1 VDVSEAGTYAHMFA
15 GESKTGTRPIFL
27 GGGEGLVWMFQK
39 QAHMHICLQGRAKLV
54 LGLSFWEGVRDL
66 CG

>member
-1 VDVSEAGTYAHMFA
+1 MIQKQAHMHICLQGRAKLVLGLSF
-15 GESKTGTRPIFL
+15 
-27 GGGEGLVWMFQK
+27 GGGDEELVWMFQK